1 MATLALEVTD
11 WNASRRA
18 ELPEVPDDLE
28 VSNLIDEV
36 REALNLPRDTP
47 YSLIHDGQKLNRA
60 DTLQEAGVRTG
71 EELTIA
77 PEVSAG

>member
-1 MATLALEVTD
+1 MATMTLAVTD
-11 WNASRRA
+11 WNESQRA

-28 VSNLIDEV
+28 VAQLIDEV
-36 REALNLPRDTP
+36 REALGLPADTP
-47 YSLIHDGQKLNRA
+47 YSLIHEGQKLNYA
-60 DTLQEAGVRTG
+60 DTLSESGVRSG